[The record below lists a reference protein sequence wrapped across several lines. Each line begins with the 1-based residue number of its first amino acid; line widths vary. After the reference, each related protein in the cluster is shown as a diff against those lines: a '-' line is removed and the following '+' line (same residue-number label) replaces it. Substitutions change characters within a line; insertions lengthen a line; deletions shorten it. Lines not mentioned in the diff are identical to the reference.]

1 MIFYFSGT
9 GNSRWIAC
17 ELARRLGDRALDII
31 DSAAVRAAAD
41 LSGEQRVGFVFPIYA
56 WGVPEPMEAFAER
69 AAIPGEAFTFG
80 VCTYGAEA
88 GRAMRKIARKV
99 PLDSTYGIAMPNN
112 YVIGSE
118 LEPPETVRAKIAAAG
133 VEIDR
138 IAGDVAGRVRAD
150 RVSEGAAALLKS
162 TFATWGFNRF
172 ARATKPFAATDACV
186 GCGRC
191 AAGCPSRAIELAD
204 GVPRWVK
211 DSCYQ
216 CLRCINECPVR
227 AIEYGE
233 ATRGRARYSIERYL
247 GAAADPGTDARGGN

>member
-31 DSAAVRAAAD
+31 DSAAARAVAD

-56 WGVPEPMEAFAER
+56 WGVPEPMEAFAGR
-69 AAIPGEAFTFG
+69 AAIPGDAFAFG
-80 VCTYGAEA
+80 VCTYGSEA
-88 GRAMRKIARKV
+88 GRAMRNLARRV
-99 PLDSTYGIAMPNN
+99 RIDSSYGIAMPNN

-118 LEPPETVRAKIAAAG
+118 LELPETVRAKIAAA
-133 VEIDR
+133 EETMDR
-138 IAGDVAGRVRAD
+138 IASEVAGRVRAE
-150 RVSEGAAALLKS
+150 RVSEGSLSLLKS
-162 TFATWGFNRF
+162 TLASWGFNRF
-172 ARATKPFAATDACV
+172 ARATKPFVATDACV

-191 AAGCPSRAIELAD
+191 AAGCPSCAIELAD
-204 GVPRWVK
+204 GRPRWVK

-233 ATRGRARYSIERYL
+233 ATRCRTRYSIEQYL
-247 GAAADPGTDARGGN
+247 GAAADPGAGVYGGS

>member
-1 MIFYFSGT
+1 M
-9 GNSRWIAC
+9 
-17 ELARRLGDRALDII
+17 
-31 DSAAVRAAAD
+31 
-41 LSGEQRVGFVFPIYA
+41 
-56 WGVPEPMEAFAER
+56 
-69 AAIPGEAFTFG
+69 
-80 VCTYGAEA
+80 
-88 GRAMRKIARKV
+88 
-99 PLDSTYGIAMPNN
+99 
-112 YVIGSE
+112 
-118 LEPPETVRAKIAAAG
+118 
-133 VEIDR
+133 
-138 IAGDVAGRVRAD
+138 
-150 RVSEGAAALLKS
+150 
-162 TFATWGFNRF
+162 
-172 ARATKPFAATDACV
+172 

>member
-31 DSAAVRAAAD
+31 DSAAARAAAD

-56 WGVPEPMEAFAER
+56 WGIPEPMEAFAER

-88 GRAMRKIARKV
+88 GRAMRKITRKV
-99 PLDSTYGIAMPNN
+99 PLDSSYGIAMPNN

-162 TFATWGFNRF
+162 TFANWGFNRF

-191 AAGCPSRAIELAD
+191 AAHCPARAIKLA
-204 GVPRWVK
+204 GGRPRWVK
-211 DSCYQ
+211 DSCYM
-216 CLRCINECPVR
+216 CLRCINECPEV
-227 AIEYGE
+227 AIQYGK
-233 ATRGRARYSIERYL
+233 ATRTRSRYSIERYL
-247 GAAADPGTDARGGN
+247 GTAADLGTDARSEK